1 MYDYREYC
9 PIAKASQL
17 LGERWTLLIV
27 RELLS
32 GSTRFNQLR
41 RYLPRISPTLLK
53 TRLRMLEDEGIV
65 VRVRAIDR
73 SSLEYQLTE
82 AGRELGPVLNAI
94 GGWATRW
101 QYEKFKN
108 DEVHIAGMMRDF
120 ELLLEPEKLP
130 GTRSILKF
138 LFSDEP
144 EQTWFVEIDG
154 DHVEA
159 CDYDRSFDVDVYF
172 ATDTT
177 TLADVMIRKCDI
189 KQAVKD
195 QVLKVTGSKA
205 HIDGLAAWFPFAPYV
220 D

>member
-9 PIAKASQL
+9 PIAKASEL
-17 LGERWTLLIV
+17 LGERWTLLII

-53 TRLRMLEDEGIV
+53 TRLRMLEDEGLV
-65 VRVRAIDR
+65 VRVRAAER
-73 SSLEYQLTE
+73 NSLEYELTE
-82 AGRELGPVLNAI
+82 SGRELGPVLNAI
-94 GGWATRW
+94 GGWSTRW

-108 DEVHIAGMMRDF
+108 DEVHVAAMMRDF
-120 ELLLEPEKLP
+120 ELLLEPGKIP
-130 GTRSILKF
+130 GTRTILKF

-144 EQTWFVEIDG
+144 DEVWFVEIDE

-159 CDYDRSFDVDVYF
+159 CDHDRSFDVDVYF
-172 ATDTT
+172 STNSK
-177 TLADVMIRKCDI
+177 TLADLMLRRCEV
-189 KQAVKD
+189 KQAIKD
-195 QVLKVTGSKA
+195 RILKVTGSKA
-205 HIDGLAAWFPFAPYV
+205 HIDGLARWFPVAPYV